1 MSEVI
6 EMKRVSCVRDFPK
19 GCGPNAV
26 VVNRKTK
33 EALALKT
40 HRVPQELAEPQPLPA
55 SSPPAAAES
64 EEVTGSPGDAASEA
78 LSAKA
83 VENGAVSILDFPKGR
98 VLKDAVVIQKTQE
111 VLPQQPIRS
120 PSPPSPA
127 ESQEPT
133 ASPMCVAAMVLSA
146 KVAENGVVAIRDFP
160 KGCVPS
166 SVVGRKTEVALLSQ
180 PVIPPSSPLVM
191 ESKELTPQPPLSP
204 PLPSAAESKEL
215 TEPLVGVTA
224 DVPLDRVV
232 ENSLA
237 GILSLESVSPVLA
250 GCLEHPVVDP
260 SVVGT
265 GNVAADEDN
274 RRDAVD
280 QLKVV
285 SDNQDEKSG
294 TPQLLENQLEQ
305 SKPSDV
311 STTDGSSHDD
321 ANANSH
327 RFPKLIPS
335 LWKRT
340 VPSIRDYPIGCG
352 VGAPPL
358 TREQAIKL
366 TAATPTKGNNSIDE
380 RHPTVKQQPTAL
392 KNLGN
397 DNVPSR
403 ALISLGNDEV
413 PSDSSTAKLDEEKIV
428 VRKIKEEITEEV
440 RPEAKFS
447 KSAPPPSSKPL
458 EAKDKP
464 LDAISR
470 ENKILA
476 RAASDKRSIEK
487 ETQPLSSS
495 SEYQMSKTPGSDN
508 KKFPSGKSTGKSI
521 ERNHIIND
529 VKGNSSKKT
538 TMEAHVGIRKLD
550 ADNSKAYGER
560 PMILALM
567 AASNCPWRQGHKSNF
582 NGSWSVA
589 TPMSKVK
596 REKTALG
603 IQFAPPK
610 LKRQQLDSEMQPALP
625 KPKRQRLTSNFQLT
639 LPELEKE
646 QMTLELQEAFKDVE
660 DDDCATQHDEN
671 EGALVEYQ
679 ESSELSS
686 VEGSKE
692 LAVTLYPVDPFRRN
706 YIGNSTPDVV
716 ARNKVKNVLRHFQ
729 LLCRKLLQTEEAKS
743 KESSKTKRV
752 DLTAAKIIKKNIGW
766 VNNGQPIIGTV
777 PGVEVGDEFRY
788 RVELAI
794 VGLHRPF
801 QGGIDATK
809 KAGISVATSIVASGG
824 YNDDMDNSDVLIYSG
839 SGGNPAGPDK
849 PREDQRLER
858 GNLALKNSID
868 TKTPVRVIHGS
879 KEMKPG
885 SSHDTRPKL
894 VSTFTYAG
902 LYLVESYW
910 LDDPDGYSV
919 FQFQLRR
926 MPGQPELAF
935 QEVKRSKKLKVR
947 AGLCVKDISNGK
959 EKIPICAINTINDEH
974 PPPFMYIT
982 KNKYPSGF
990 AKTPPKGCNCYGGCS
1005 DSENCVCAVRN
1016 GGEIPFNHDGA
1027 IVEAK
1032 SLIYECGPS
1041 CKCLPSCYNRVSQRG
1056 IQIPLEIFRTETRG
1070 WGVRSLS
1077 SITSGSFICEYV
1089 GELLQDKEAEKRIN
1103 DEYLFDIGH
1112 NYDHSL
1118 PEGFSSTMMGSSR
1131 LEMLDNVNF
1140 TIDAAEYGNVGR
1152 FINHSCT
1159 PNLYA
1164 QNVVYDHD
1172 NERIP
1177 HVMLFAMENIPPLQE
1192 LTYHYNYTIGQ
1203 VQDSEG
1209 NVRRKECLCGS
1220 PECTGRLY

>member
-1 MSEVI
+1 MSEII
-6 EMKRVSCVRDFPK
+6 EIQRVSCVRDFPK

-33 EALALKT
+33 EALTRKPD
-40 HRVPQELAEPQPLPA
+40 RVPPQELVEPQPLPT
-55 SSPPAAAES
+55 SSPPGATES
-64 EEVTGSPGDAASEA
+64 EEV
-78 LSAKA
+78 
-83 VENGAVSILDFPKGR
+83 IRDFPKGSVPKD
-98 VLKDAVVIQKTQE
+98 VLVIQTTQTQE
-111 VLPQQPIRS
+111 VLPQQTICS
-120 PSPPSPA
+120 PSPPSA
-127 ESQEPT
+127 GEFQEPT
-133 ASPMCVAAMVLSA
+133 ASTMGVAAA
-146 KVAENGVVAIRDFP
+146 KLAENGVVVAIRDFP

-166 SVVGRKTEVALLSQ
+166 SVVGQKTEADLLQ
-180 PVIPPSSPLVM
+180 PVIPPSSPLAM

-215 TEPLVGVTA
+215 TEPPAGVTA

-232 ENSLA
+232 ENSL
-237 GILSLESVSPVLA
+237 V

-260 SVVGT
+260 SVVET
-265 GNVAADEDN
+265 GNVAADDEVN
-274 RRDAVD
+274 RGDALD
-280 QLKVV
+280 QFKVV
-285 SDNQDEKSG
+285 SDNQDEKLG

-305 SKPSDV
+305 PKPSDV

-321 ANANSH
+321 VNAKSH
-327 RFPKLIPS
+327 HFLKLIPP

-352 VGAPPL
+352 VGASPL

-366 TAATPTKGNNSIDE
+366 TEATPTKGNSSIDE
-380 RHPTVKQQPTAL
+380 KHPTVKQQPTAL

-397 DNVPSR
+397 DNV
-403 ALISLGNDEV
+403 
-413 PSDSSTAKLDEEKIV
+413 
-428 VRKIKEEITEEV
+428 TEAV

-447 KSAPPPSSKPL
+447 KSAPPPSRKPL
-458 EAKDKP
+458 EAKDK
-464 LDAISR
+464 
-470 ENKILA
+470 LA
-476 RAASDKRSIEK
+476 RAASDKRL
-487 ETQPLSSS
+487 QPFSSS
-495 SEYQMSKTPGSDN
+495 SENQRSKIPGSDD
-508 KKFPSGKSTGKSI
+508 KKFPSGKFTGKLI

-538 TMEAHVGIRKLD
+538 TMEGHVGIQKLD
-550 ADNSKAYGER
+550 ADDSRAYGER
-560 PMILALM
+560 PIILVLM
-567 AASNCPWRQGHKSNF
+567 AASNCPWRKGHKSSF
-582 NGSWSVA
+582 QGSFRAA

-603 IQFAPPK
+603 IQFA
-610 LKRQQLDSEMQPALP
+610 KRQRPASEMQLALP
-625 KPKRQRLTSNFQLT
+625 QPKRQRLTSNFQLT

-646 QMTLELQEAFKDVE
+646 QMPLELQEAFKDVE
-660 DDDCATQHDEN
+660 DDDCGTQHDEN
-671 EGALVEYQ
+671 EGALVVYK

-692 LAVTLYPVDPFRRN
+692 LTVTLYPVDPFIRN
-706 YIGNSTPDVV
+706 KSGNSMPDVV
-716 ARNKVKNVLRHFQ
+716 ARNKVKNILRHFQ
-729 LLCRKLLQTEEAKS
+729 SLCRKLLQTEESKS
-743 KESSKTKRV
+743 KESSKIKRV
-752 DLTAAKIIKKNIGW
+752 DLTAAQIIKKNIGW
-766 VNNGQPIIGTV
+766 VNSGKPIIGTV

-824 YNDDMDNSDVLIYSG
+824 YNDDMDSSDVLIYSG

-868 TKTPVRVIHGS
+868 TMTPVRVIHGS

-885 SSHDTRPKL
+885 SSHDTKPKL

-902 LYLVESYW
+902 LYLVERYW
-910 LDDPDGYSV
+910 LEDPDRYSV
-919 FQFQLRR
+919 FKFQLRR
-926 MPGQPELAF
+926 MSGQPELAF

-982 KNKYPSGF
+982 KNKYPSWF
-990 AKTPPKGCNCYGGCS
+990 SKTPPTGCNCYGGCS

-1118 PEGFSSTMMGSSR
+1118 PEGFSSTMTGSSR

-1209 NVRRKECLCGS
+1209 NVRKKECFCGT

>member
-6 EMKRVSCVRDFPK
+6 EIQRASCVRDFPK

-26 VVNRKTK
+26 VVNRKTE
-33 EALALKT
+33 EALTLKP
-40 HRVPQELAEPQPLPA
+40 HSVPPQELAEPQPPPT
-55 SSPPAAAES
+55 SSPPAAAVS
-64 EEVTGSPGDAASEA
+64 EEVTGSPVDATSEA
-78 LSAKA
+78 LPAKA
-83 VENGAVSILDFPKGR
+83 VENGVVSIRDFPKEC
-98 VLKDAVVIQKTQE
+98 VPEDAVAIQKTQE

-120 PSPPSPA
+120 PSTPSAA
-127 ESQEPT
+127 ESHEPT
-133 ASPMCVAAMVLSA
+133 ASPVGVAAMVLSD

-166 SVVGRKTEVALLSQ
+166 SVVGRKTEAALLLQ
-180 PVIPPSSPLVM
+180 PAIPPSSPLVM

-204 PLPSAAESKEL
+204 PLPSVAESKEL

-232 ENSLA
+232 ENIVA
-237 GILSLESVSPVLA
+237 GILSLESVDGAVLV

-260 SVVGT
+260 SLVGT
-265 GNVAADEDN
+265 GNAAADEVN
-274 RRDAVD
+274 RGDAVD

-305 SKPSDV
+305 SKPPDV

-321 ANANSH
+321 VNVKSH
-327 RFPKLIPS
+327 RFQKLIPP

-340 VPSIRDYPIGCG
+340 VPSARDYPIGCG

-380 RHPTVKQQPTAL
+380 RHPTIEQQPTTL

-403 ALISLGNDEV
+403 ALIILGNDEV
-413 PSDSSTAKLDEEKIV
+413 VSDNGTAKQDEEKIV
-428 VRKIKEEITEEV
+428 VRKIKEEITEDV
-440 RPEAKFS
+440 RPETKFS
-447 KSAPPPSSKPL
+447 KSAPPPSSKAL
-458 EAKDKP
+458 AAKNKP
-464 LDAISR
+464 LDAIAR

-476 RAASDKRSIEK
+476 RVASDKRSIEK
-487 ETQPLSSS
+487 KTQPLSSS
-495 SEYQMSKTPGSDN
+495 SENQMSKTPGCDN
-508 KKFPSGKSTGKSI
+508 KKFPLGKAAGKLI

-538 TMEAHVGIRKLD
+538 TMEGHVGIRKFD
-550 ADNSKAYGER
+550 ADDSKAYGER
-560 PMILALM
+560 PIVLVLM
-567 AASNCPWRQGHKSNF
+567 AASNCPWRQGHRSSF
-582 NGSWSVA
+582 NGSGSVA

-603 IQFAPPK
+603 MQFAPPK
-610 LKRQQLDSEMQPALP
+610 LKRQQPASEMQIALP

-646 QMTLELQEAFKDVE
+646 QMTQEAFNDVE
-660 DDDCATQHDEN
+660 DYDCATQHDEN
-671 EGALVEYQ
+671 EGALVVYK

-686 VEGSKE
+686 MEGSKG
-692 LAVTLYPVDPFRRN
+692 LAVTLYPVDPSGRN
-706 YIGNSTPDVV
+706 NSGNGMPDVV

-729 LLCRKLLQTEEAKS
+729 SLCRKLLQTEEAKS
-743 KESSKTKRV
+743 KESSKIKRV
-752 DLTAAKIIKKNIGW
+752 DLTAAQIIKRNIGW
-766 VNNGQPIIGTV
+766 VNSGQPIIGTV

-824 YNDDMDNSDVLIYSG
+824 HNDDMDSSDVLIYSG

-885 SSHDTRPKL
+885 SSHDARPKL

-902 LYLVESYW
+902 IYLVERYW
-910 LDDPDGYSV
+910 QEDPDGYSV
-919 FQFQLRR
+919 FKFQLRR

-947 AGLCVKDISNGK
+947 AGLCVKDISNDK
-959 EKIPICAINTINDEH
+959 EKISICAINTINDEH

-982 KNKYPSGF
+982 KNKYPSWF
-990 AKTPPKGCNCYGGCS
+990 AKTPPKGCNCFGGCS

-1041 CKCLPSCYNRVSQRG
+1041 CKCPPSCYNRVSQRG

-1118 PEGFSSTMMGSSR
+1118 PEGFSSTMMGGSR

-1140 TIDAAEYGNVGR
+1140 TIDAAEYGNIGR

-1192 LTYHYNYTIGQ
+1192 LTYHYNYTVGQ
-1203 VQDSEG
+1203 VHDSDG
-1209 NVRRKECLCGS
+1209 NVRKKECFCGS
-1220 PECTGRLY
+1220 PECAGRLY